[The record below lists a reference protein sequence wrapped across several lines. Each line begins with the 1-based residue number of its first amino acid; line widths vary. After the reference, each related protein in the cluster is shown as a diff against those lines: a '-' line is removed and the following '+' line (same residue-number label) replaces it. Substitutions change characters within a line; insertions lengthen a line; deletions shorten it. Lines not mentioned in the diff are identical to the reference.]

1 MDKVAEIAR
10 EQEAAYQELQELF
23 GGLDEAD
30 WGRPVYGHADGW
42 TVRDL
47 LSHLV
52 TAGSGLLGV
61 AQLVAEGRLEMPS
74 DFDLDRWNRRQV
86 EKQAERTVP
95 ELLEGLKDLQ
105 RNVLAYL
112 QGLIEADE
120 ETILSRHGHHAVFG
134 ESTVELILRRIYKH
148 DREHAAQIR
157 QALKDG

>member
-1 MDKVAEIAR
+1 MDKVAEITK

-23 GGLDEAD
+23 GGLDDAD
-30 WGRPVYGHADGW
+30 WGRSVYGHSEGW

-61 AQLVAEGRLEMPS
+61 AQLIAEGRLEMPS

-95 ELLEGLKDLQ
+95 ELLESLGEVQ

-112 QGLIEADE
+112 DVLTAHDGA
-120 ETILSRHGHHAVFG
+120 TILSRHGHHAVFG
-134 ESTVELILRRIYKH
+134 ESTVELILRRIYQH

-157 QALKDG
+157 QALGDG